1 MSAPDEDHEYCVHA
15 GSPLLFGGTGFDGSG
30 SKQMEKAKFIM
41 IAEEIISRLLCALA
55 ITTVVPQLAGQA
67 NVLSQDHPPQAAEL
81 ANSGNVSSRE
91 LVSSDQQ
98 PGLRI
103 GTGDLLEINVFVGFG
118 APEMNWKGRVSGSGE
133 IALPLVGSFH
143 VMGLTAEQAEASI
156 EKRYKDTE
164 ILKSPQVSVFISEYA
179 SQGVSVLGEVA
190 KPGVYPVMTS
200 RRLLDLISQA
210 GGFTPTAGKAVTITH
225 RGTPMEPETVVLS
238 KDPSQT
244 LANNI
249 DILPGDTIVVAKAG
263 VVYVVGAVGKP
274 GGFTIE
280 ANEGLTV
287 LQAIALAEGSKPEA
301 ALDKAKLIRK
311 TPAGPEEIPIPLRK
325 ILASKVPDLKLLP
338 DDIVFVPSSAA
349 KTAARRSL
357 EAIVQTATGVA
368 IYRR

>member
-1 MSAPDEDHEYCVHA
+1 
-15 GSPLLFGGTGFDGSG
+15 
-30 SKQMEKAKFIM
+30 
-41 IAEEIISRLLCALA
+41 
-55 ITTVVPQLAGQA
+55 
-67 NVLSQDHPPQAAEL
+67 
-81 ANSGNVSSRE
+81 
-91 LVSSDQQ
+91 
-98 PGLRI
+98 
-103 GTGDLLEINVFVGFG
+103 
-118 APEMNWKGRVSGSGE
+118 EMNWKGRVSGSGE

-156 EKRYKDTE
+156 EKRYKDTK

-249 DILPGDTIVVAKAG
+249 DISPGDTIVVAKAG